1 MSVVSVIIPYFK
13 KKKFISNALKSVL
26 NQTYQKFEIIIVYDD
41 PNKDELRYI
50 QKLAEQDKRIKVIK
64 NEINLGAGPSR
75 NKAIKKSKGKYIAF
89 LDADDEW
96 LKEKLSIQIKLM
108 KKKKLK
114 ASHTSY
120 FVINSMNE
128 VKEVRNAT
136 FVNYNSLLY
145 SCDIGLST
153 VILEKNIFKENIQFA
168 NTKTKEDYILWLTI
182 SKLNINFF
190 PIQKKL
196 TKWRKTN
203 NSLSSSFLQKLVD
216 GYKVYFYFMKFGF
229 FKSIYHLVML
239 CLNFLKKKIKSKM
252 N

>member
-13 KKKFISNALKSVL
+13 KKKFISKALKSVL

-41 PNKDELRYI
+41 SNKDDLKYI
-50 QKLAEQDKRIKVIK
+50 KKLAEQDKRIKVITNK
-64 NEINLGAGPSR
+64 INLGAGPSR
-75 NKAIKKSKGKYIAF
+75 NKAIKKAKGKYIAF

-96 LKEKLSIQIKLM
+96 LKEKLSIQIKFM
-108 KKKKLK
+108 KEKKLK

-120 FVINSMNE
+120 FIINSMNE
-128 VKEVRNAT
+128 VEEVRSAT
-136 FVNYNSLLY
+136 LIKYNSLLY

-153 VILEKNIFKENIQFA
+153 VILEKNLFKEGIQFA

-182 SKLNINFF
+182 SKLNINFY
-190 PIQKKL
+190 PIRKKL
-196 TKWRKTN
+196 TKWRKLN
-203 NSLSSSFLQKLVD
+203 SSLSSSALQKLFD

-229 FKSIYHLVML
+229 LKSIYHLFFL
-239 CLNFLKKKIKSKM
+239 SLNFLKKKRISKV